1 MDIWDAATFEHLMA
15 GGSFLPAQVAS
26 PCVWSP
32 EKRLGGAVLAS
43 ALVEI
48 RDHHGDPKY
57 RNAIVEDLRWIAS
70 DDDAPPFS
78 FVRLCQ
84 TFGLEPEWVRD
95 VVRRWMARA
104 PAILVRRETSGRASQ
119 KRILHRGC
127 VAVRAP
133 MRALDGS
140 SGGGAPA
147 PSSCPHDAKV
157 RSTG

>member
-15 GGSFLPAQVAS
+15 GGSFMPAQVAS

-32 EKRLGGAVLAS
+32 EKRLAGAVLAS
-43 ALVEI
+43 ALVGI

-57 RNAIVEDLRWIAS
+57 RNAIVEDLRWIAL

-104 PAILVRRETSGRASQ
+104 PACGARRPDDVAETDSPSRVRRRTSTDACPGRSV
-119 KRILHRGC
+119 RGRRTRTF
-127 VAVRAP
+127 VTVQT
-133 MRALDGS
+133 
-140 SGGGAPA
+140 
-147 PSSCPHDAKV
+147 KV
-157 RSTG
+157 QAF

>member
-1 MDIWDAATFEHLMA
+1 MA
-15 GGSFLPAQVAS
+15 GGSFMPAQMAS

-48 RDHHGDPKY
+48 RDHHGDPRY

-84 TFGLEPEWVRD
+84 TFGFEPEWVRD
-95 VVRRWMARA
+95 MVRQWMAPSACRA
-104 PAILVRRETSGRASQ
+104 RHPNDGEQTDSLVRVRCRTSTDACPGRSV
-119 KRILHRGC
+119 RGRRTRTF
-127 VAVRAP
+127 VRP
-133 MRALDGS
+133 QT
-140 SGGGAPA
+140 
-147 PSSCPHDAKV
+147 KV
-157 RSTG
+157 RSAI